1 MNQEI
6 DARGLACPA
15 PVLQTKKAIEQ
26 AGADA
31 VRVRVDNPASAQNV
45 ERFLSSQGFTVQTE
59 ERQGEFLIQGERQAG
74 AALSSE
80 SDQTRERG
88 EQRKILVLVTSRHMG
103 RGDDA
108 LGGRLM
114 VNFLNTLPEMGE
126 ALWRLVFLNSGVK
139 LTIEGAP
146 TLETL
151 KSLEENG
158 LTILVC
164 GTCLDHFDLLG
175 QKAVGQ
181 TTNMLD
187 IVTALQ
193 LADHVISV

>member
-1 MNQEI
+1 MSQEI

-45 ERFLSSQGFTVQTE
+45 ERFLSSQGFSVQTE
-59 ERQGEFLIQGERQAG
+59 KRHGEFLIQGERQEG
-74 AALSSE
+74 AAFSPA
-80 SDQTRERG
+80 QTPEKG
-88 EQRKILVLVTSRHMG
+88 EQRKILVLVTSQHMG

-114 VNFLNTLPEMGE
+114 VNFLNTLPEMGDG
-126 ALWRLVFLNSGVK
+126 LWRLVFLNSGVK
-139 LTIEGAP
+139 MTIEGAP
-146 TLETL
+146 ALQTL
-151 KSLEENG
+151 KSLEEQG
-158 LTILVC
+158 LTLLVC
-164 GTCLDHFDLLG
+164 GTCLDHFDLLA

-193 LADHVISV
+193 LADQVISI